1 MHKSKITIGNKEFRF
16 IRVNTLIIGSG
27 AAGLNAAV
35 QLFERG
41 IEDIAI
47 LTEKWGGGTS
57 NNAGSDKQTY
67 YRLAADGQDGDCV
80 TDMAKALC
88 KGGAMHGDIA
98 LIESATSIQ
107 AFNHLI
113 ACGVP
118 FPHDEYGRYPG
129 YRTDHD
135 DKGRGTSA
143 GPLTSKYM
151 FEALAKKIV
160 NYQIPIIDQHQ
171 AIQLLFQDRD
181 GKRSIIGV
189 LALDLSIKEKGLESM
204 VVIQSASV
212 IMATGGPGGLYK
224 ASVYPKSQKGSM
236 GIALEIGAQAC
247 NLTESQFGIA
257 SVKFRWNLSGSY
269 QQVVPR
275 YFSIDSSGK
284 EHNFL
289 NEHFADSAS
298 LSKAIFLKGYQWP
311 FDPRKLDGD
320 SSSLI
325 DLLVYREKYLLDRRV
340 FIDFRSNPVL
350 HNGQEFDIEVDADEL
365 ISSYLE
371 KSDAVLKTPIERLA
385 AMNQPAIDLF
395 RKNGINLNT
404 DPLEIDVC
412 AQHCNGGLSASIWWE
427 SNIQN
432 LFPVGEIN
440 GSHGVYRPG
449 GSALNAGQ
457 VGGIRAAMLIS
468 STVSKYRLKLDH
480 FRDMIEF
487 QIQETIKMMDDW
499 RREGKTTS
507 LDKELDQMKQ
517 RMSKTTGVYRNLE
530 KSRQACDEARDQLS
544 RFSSFTNLAPGMF
557 PDMFYL
563 KDHLLSQLAILESIV
578 EYLEKGGGS
587 RGSFLV
593 LDAEGTKSLPWDQSA
608 RYLLDS
614 EEGFTREN
622 QLLVEWNGNS
632 FSKSWQI
639 TRDIPGETEWF
650 ETAWKKYRER
660 KTIRR

>member
-41 IEDIAI
+41 IEDVAI

-80 TDMAKALC
+80 ADMAKALC

-171 AIQLLFQDRD
+171 AIQLLFQERD

-204 VVIQSASV
+204 VVIQSSSV

-275 YFSIDSSGK
+275 YFSVDNSGK

-289 NEHFADSAS
+289 NEHFADSAR

-340 FIDFRSNPVL
+340 YIDFRSNPVL

-365 ISSYLE
+365 IISYLE
-371 KSDAVLKTPIERLA
+371 KSNAVLKTPIERLA
-385 AMNQPAIDLF
+385 ALNQPAIDLF

-487 QIQETIKMMDDW
+487 QIQETIKMMDGW
-499 RREGKTTS
+499 RREGEAS
-507 LDKELDQMKQ
+507 ELALELDQMRS
-517 RMSKTTGVYRNLE
+517 RMSKNAGVCRNLE
-530 KSRQACDEARDQLS
+530 KCRQALDEAKEQYVRLS
-544 RFSSFTNLAPGMF
+544 SIKNAEAELI
-557 PDMFYL
+557 PDLFYL
-563 KDHLLSQLAILESIV
+563 KDHLISQLAIFESIV
-578 EYLEKGGGS
+578 EYLENGGGS

-593 LDAEGTKSLPWDQSA
+593 LDPKGNQALPWNKSV
-608 RYLLDS
+608 RYKTDS
-614 EEGFTREN
+614 EEGFTRRN

-632 FSKSWQI
+632 FIKSWQI

>member
-1 MHKSKITIGNKEFRF
+1 MHKSKIKIGHKEFPF

-67 YRLAADGQDGDCV
+67 YRLAADGQAGDSV
-80 TDMAKALC
+80 TDMAEALY

-98 LIESATSIQ
+98 LIESATSLQ

-143 GPLTSKYM
+143 GPLTSRYM
-151 FEALAKKIV
+151 FQALAKKIV
-160 NYQIPIIDQHQ
+160 NYQIPIIDQYQ
-171 AIQLLFQDRD
+171 AIQLLYRD
-181 GKRSIIGV
+181 EKEKRSVIGA
-189 LALDLSIKEKGLESM
+189 LAIDLIQKEKGLKSI
-204 VVIQSASV
+204 VVFQAASV
-212 IMATGGPGGLYK
+212 IIATGGPGGLYN
-224 ASVYPKSQKGSM
+224 ASVYPESQKGSM
-236 GIALEIGAQAC
+236 GMALEIGAKAC

-269 QQVVPR
+269 QQVIPR
-275 YFSIDSSGK
+275 YFSVDQAGV
-284 EHNFL
+284 EYEFL
-289 NEHFADSAS
+289 NEHFNDSAS

-311 FDPRKLDGD
+311 FDSGKLDGD

-325 DLLVYREKYLLDRRV
+325 DLLVYREKYLLHRRV
-340 FIDFRSNPVL
+340 FIDYRNNPVL
-350 HNGQEFDIEVDADEL
+350 HNGQEFNIEVNADEL

-371 KSDAVLKTPIERLA
+371 KSNAVLKTPIERLA

-468 STVSKYRLKLDH
+468 STASKYRLKLDH

-487 QIQETIKMMDDW
+487 QITETIKIVENW
-499 RREGKTTS
+499 KREGENS
-507 LDKELDQMKQ
+507 ELASELDQMRS
-517 RMSKTTGVYRNLE
+517 RMSKNAGVYRNLE
-530 KSRQACDEARDQLS
+530 KCRQARNEARDQYS
-544 RFSSFTNLAPGMF
+544 KIFAFTSVSDGML

-563 KDHLLSQLAILESIV
+563 KDHLISQLAILESIV
-578 EYLEKGGGS
+578 EFLEIGGGS

-593 LDAEGTKSLPWDQSA
+593 LDQKGNHALPWNESV
-608 RYLLDS
+608 RYITDS
-614 EEGFTREN
+614 EEGFTRKN
-622 QLLVEWNGNS
+622 QLLVEWNGDS

-639 TRDIPGETEWF
+639 VREIPDGPAWF